1 MDRPVHKLIIADGLR
16 GEFKCTCGGPATHS
30 PECHKADREWMDW
43 AEREMRL
50 LKKQLTDTQELLD
63 EAQGVGEPDDG

>member
-1 MDRPVHKLIIADGLR
+1 MDRPEQRRKGLV
-16 GEFKCTCGGPATHS
+16 GMANFVSEAI
-30 PECHKADREWMDW
+30 DWMDW